1 MRDITVRFEDI
12 DPRDPYLI
20 AQPDFFVDLL
30 RRKYRVTILNGGTEE
45 PDVLFFSW
53 FGMNNVKWTRCLRI
67 FYSAERGYPDFN
79 MCDYAIGLTNIGT
92 TERFFRLPLYV
103 FYNDYLRKYESLPD
117 FEDATMLNRDFCSTV
132 VSNSIMRDPVFF
144 DFFKRLNEYRHI
156 ASGGHWKNNVG
167 GCVPD
172 KLNFISKYKFNI
184 AFENMNV
191 ENYVTEKIFGPFV
204 ASTIPIYWG
213 TQSVKKEVGEGSYID
228 VSDFDTLDRAID
240 YIKKVDNDDRLYLQ
254 MLRQKVQVPYNYDE
268 WCEHLLNFLVNAID
282 NGNRIFD
289 TMMNKTYEEKLH
301 YYGRHSGTKEKLC
314 RVQKGIYA
322 VRNFIKHKLS

>member
-103 FYNDYLRKYESLPD
+103 FYNDYLRKYERLPA
-117 FEDATMLNRDFCSTV
+117 FEDDAMLNREFCSIV
-132 VSNSIMRDPVFF
+132 VSNPWRHPILFEFF
-144 DFFKRLNEYRHI
+144 NRINEYKHV
-156 ASGGHWKNNVG
+156 ASGGRWKNNVG

-172 KLNFISKYKFNI
+172 KLNFISRYKFNI

-204 ASTIPIYWG
+204 ASTVPIYWG
-213 TQSVKKEVGEGSYID
+213 SRSVKKEVGEGSYID
-228 VSDFDTLDRAID
+228 VSDFDTLDRAVD
-240 YIKKVDNDDRLYLQ
+240 YIKKIDNDNDLYLQ
-254 MLRQKVQVPYNYDE
+254 MLRKKVQLPYTYDE
-268 WCEHLLNFLVNAID
+268 WCDRLLNFLVDAID
-282 NGNRIFD
+282 NGSRIFN
-289 TMMNKTYEEKLH
+289 TMMNKTYEDKFRFHRVHNGMMGKL
-301 YYGRHSGTKEKLC
+301 YRAYMCIYRTIKE
-314 RVQKGIYA
+314 
-322 VRNFIKHKLS
+322 